1 MATPELIRDLYRI
14 VDELEALYP
23 GRKFTP
29 DGHLVGSIGEA
40 LVAEKYGLTLM
51 PASNKGYDAT
61 DADERRI
68 EIKCTGADHFAF
80 RHEAECVIAVV
91 LKRDGS
97 IEEVYNGPGGL
108 VWDLFKHRKLP
119 SNGQHRISV
128 SRLRKLGA
136 VTPSNHEA

>member
-1 MATPELIRDLYRI
+1 MATRDLIRDLYRI

-40 LVAEKYGLTLM
+40 LVAERYGLTLM

-61 DADERRI
+61 DADGRQI

-80 RHEAECVIAVV
+80 RHESQWVIAVV
-91 LKRDGS
+91 LRRDGS
-97 IEEVYNGPGGL
+97 IEEVYNGPGAP
-108 VWDLFKHRKLP
+108 VWALFKHRKLP
-119 SNGQHRISV
+119 SNGQHRVSV
-128 SRLRKLGA
+128 KRLRKLRE
-136 VTPSNHEA
+136 VRDVVL